1 MQQLV
6 KVDLFSDCQS
16 VNELELKEL
25 IIGLLSL
32 QQVNSNKYTIPI
44 VFSNYVVTFWLFMSY
59 SRFQLFWGVAVG
71 ISYGNSRIL
80 IGLNSS
86 TE

>member
-1 MQQLV
+1 M
-6 KVDLFSDCQS
+6 
-16 VNELELKEL
+16 EL

-32 QQVNSNKYTIPI
+32 QQVNSNKYVI

-80 IGLNSS
+80 IGFNSS